1 MQEKNFLDSIQKK
14 IEKAI
19 EFNELSSEIAEQIR
33 IPRRVVR
40 FQVPIVRDSGKKEI
54 FLGYRSQHNN
64 TLGPYK
70 GGIRFHPR
78 VSEKEVVA
86 LSMLMSLKTSLTG
99 LPFGGS
105 KGGVTIDPFNLS
117 RRELEEVSRQ
127 YVREVFP
134 FIGPDT
140 DIPAPDVNTNPQIM
154 AWMVDEYSKLAG
166 RFTPESFTGKPIKLW
181 GLKGRKEATGYG
193 AAVILEKLKEIYN
206 FSPEKTTLA
215 IQGFGNV
222 GYYFAKYAFENGYKI
237 VALSERNGGIYL
249 KKGLDPEKV
258 WECREVNNKIAGCY
272 CRGSVCNY
280 QEGKEIPNKE
290 LLEMNVDV
298 LVPAAIEN
306 AITKENAS
314 NIKAKYILSI
324 ANGPLTEEGEAILRQ
339 NNKIIVPDIL
349 ANAGGV
355 IASYLEWIQSKERR
369 LQKKEKVLKEVSKR
383 ISQAFDKVWEFK
395 EKKSISSVEAA
406 FSLALTRIANDIRTS
421 RRFAPQEP

>member
-1 MQEKNFLDSIQKK
+1 MQKENFLDFVQKK
-14 IEKAI
+14 IERAI
-19 EFNELSSEIAEQIR
+19 EFNKLPIEIAKQIR
-33 IPRRVVR
+33 IPQRVVK
-40 FQVPIVRDSGKKEI
+40 FQVPIIRDNGKKEI

-70 GGIRFHPR
+70 GGIRFHPG

-86 LSMLMSLKTSLTG
+86 LSILMSLKTSLAD
-99 LPFGGS
+99 LPFGGA
-105 KGGVTIDPFNLS
+105 KGGLTINPFNLS
-117 RRELEEVSRQ
+117 QRELEEVSRQ

-134 FIGPDT
+134 FIGPNI

-166 RFTPESFTGKPIKLW
+166 RFTPESFTGKPIELW

-193 AAVILEKLKEIYN
+193 AFVILEKLREIYN

-222 GYYFAKYAFENGYKI
+222 GEHFAKYAFKKDYKI
-237 VALSERNGGIYL
+237 VALSEKNGGIYL
-249 KKGLDPEKV
+249 KQGLDPEKV
-258 WECREVNNKIAGCY
+258 SECREVNNKIAGCY
-272 CRGSVCNY
+272 CRGSVCDF
-280 QEGKEIPNKE
+280 QEGKEISNKE
-290 LLEMNVDV
+290 LLELDVDV

-324 ANGPLTEEGEAILRQ
+324 ANGPLTEKGEAILRQ

-349 ANAGGV
+349 VNAGGV
-355 IASYLEWIQSKERR
+355 IASYLEWIQGKKKQ

-383 ISQAFDKVWEFK
+383 ITQAFDRVWEFK
-395 EKKSISSVEAA
+395 EERGISSGEAA
-406 FSLALTRIANDIRTS
+406 FSLALARITNSIR
-421 RRFAPQEP
+421 

>member
-1 MQEKNFLDSIQKK
+1 MKHNMPKEIFLDSIQKK
-14 IEKAI
+14 IERTI
-19 EFNELSSEIAEQIR
+19 EFNELSSQIAKQIR
-33 IPRRVVR
+33 IPRRVVK
-40 FQVPIVRDSGKKEI
+40 FQVPVIKDNGKKEI

-86 LSMLMSLKTSLTG
+86 LSILMSLKTSLVG
-99 LPFGGS
+99 LPFGGA
-105 KGGVTIDPFNLS
+105 KGGVTVNPFNLS

-166 RFTPESFTGKPIKLW
+166 KFTPESFTGKPIELR

-193 AAVILEKLKEIYN
+193 AFVVLEKLKEIYN
-206 FSPEKTTLA
+206 FSPKKTTLA

-222 GYYFAKYAFENGYKI
+222 GEHFAKYAFEKGYKI
-237 VALSERNGGIYL
+237 VALSEKNGGIYL
-249 KKGLDPEKV
+249 KQGLDPEKV
-258 WECREVNNKIAGCY
+258 SECREINNKIAGCY
-272 CRGSVCNY
+272 CRGSVCDF
-280 QEGKEIPNKE
+280 QGGKEISNKE
-290 LLEMNVDV
+290 LLELDVDV
-298 LVPAAIEN
+298 LVPAAVESV
-306 AITKENAS
+306 ITKENAP

-324 ANGPLTEEGEAILRQ
+324 ANGPLTEKGEAILMK

-349 ANAGGV
+349 VNAGGV
-355 IASYLEWIQSKERR
+355 IASYLEWVQGKERQ
-369 LQKKEKVLKEVSKR
+369 LKNKKEVLREVSKK
-383 ISQAFDKVWEFK
+383 IGQAFDRVWEFK
-395 EKKSISSVEAA
+395 KEKGISSGEAA
-406 FSLALTRIANDIRTS
+406 FSLALTRIANNIK
-421 RRFAPQEP
+421 

>member
-1 MQEKNFLDSIQKK
+1 MKKFNMQKKNFLGSIQKK
-14 IEKAI
+14 IERAI
-19 EFNELSSEIAEQIR
+19 EFNGLSSEIAEQIR
-33 IPRRVVR
+33 IPQRVIR
-40 FQVPIVRDSGKKEI
+40 FQIPIVRDNGKREI

-70 GGIRFHPR
+70 GGIRFHPK

-86 LSMLMSLKTSLTG
+86 LSILMSLKTSLVG
-99 LPFGGS
+99 LPFGGA
-105 KGGVTIDPFNLS
+105 KGGVAVDPFNLS
-117 RRELEEVSRQ
+117 RRELEIISRQ

-166 RFTPESFTGKPIKLW
+166 IFTPESFTGKPIELG

-206 FSPEKTTLA
+206 FSPKKTTLA

-222 GYYFAKYAFENGYKI
+222 GYHFAKYAFEKGYKI
-237 VALSERNGGIYL
+237 VALSEKNGGVYL
-249 KKGLDPEKV
+249 KQGLDPEKV
-258 WECREVNNKIAGCY
+258 SECREINNKIAGCY
-272 CRGSVCNY
+272 CRGSVCDF
-280 QEGKEIPNKE
+280 QEGKEISNRK
-290 LLEMNVDV
+290 LLEIDVDV
-298 LVPAAIEN
+298 LVPAAVESV
-306 AITKENAS
+306 ITKENAS

-324 ANGPLTEEGEAILRQ
+324 ANGPLTEKGEAILRK

-355 IASYLEWIQSKERR
+355 IASYLEWIQGKERK
-369 LQKKEKVLKEVSKR
+369 LQEKEEVLKEISKR
-383 ISQAFDKVWEFK
+383 MSRAFDRVWKFK
-395 EKKSISSVEAA
+395 EEKGVSSGEAA
-406 FSLALTRIANDIRTS
+406 FSLALTRIVNNIR
-421 RRFAPQEP
+421 